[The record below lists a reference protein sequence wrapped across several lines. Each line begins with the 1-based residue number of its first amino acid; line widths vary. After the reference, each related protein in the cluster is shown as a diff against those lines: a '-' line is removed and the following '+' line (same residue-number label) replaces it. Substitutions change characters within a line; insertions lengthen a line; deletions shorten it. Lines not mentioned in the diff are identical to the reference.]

1 MDADAARS
9 AVATGS
15 AHATESTPRSLDPL
29 RPPSTARNAAFWFGS
44 SSSWTVSSRENF
56 MDPVDLNEQPACY
69 LQQKRDV

>member
-15 AHATESTPRSLDPL
+15 AHATESTPWCLDPL
-29 RPPSTARNAAFWFGS
+29 RPRSTAWNAVFWFGS
-44 SSSWTVSSRENF
+44 SSSWNVSFRENIVN
-56 MDPVDLNEQPACY
+56 PVDLNEQPACY